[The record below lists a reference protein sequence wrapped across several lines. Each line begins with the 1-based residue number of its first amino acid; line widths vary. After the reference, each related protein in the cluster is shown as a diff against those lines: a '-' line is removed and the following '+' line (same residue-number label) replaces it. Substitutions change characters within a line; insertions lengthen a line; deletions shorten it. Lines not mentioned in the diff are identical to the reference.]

1 VIIVRA
7 SEFLGEADSVYRLMF
22 IELASRVGMTLEEL
36 ELEPDGDNWRWPYEK
51 YTWREDEEEDFR
63 KWLVDYVYKNKKK
76 LGMSYMTK
84 KQIREKEVP
93 YWLLQF
99 AWRYENEKNL

>member
-1 VIIVRA
+1 MKA
-7 SEFLGEADSVYRLMF
+7 SEFLEEADPVHRLMF
-22 IELASRVGMTLEEL
+22 TELASRVGMSLEAL

-51 YTWREDEEEDFR
+51 YTWREDEEADFS
-63 KWLVDYVYKNKKK
+63 KWLVDYVCKNKFK

-84 KQIREKEVP
+84 KMIREKEVP

-99 AWRYENEKNL
+99 GWKCRSEEEKG